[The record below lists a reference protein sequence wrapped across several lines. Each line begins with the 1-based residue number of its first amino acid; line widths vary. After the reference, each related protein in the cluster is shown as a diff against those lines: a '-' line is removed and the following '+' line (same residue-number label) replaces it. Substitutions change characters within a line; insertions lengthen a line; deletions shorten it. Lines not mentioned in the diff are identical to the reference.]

1 MSLNLTEY
9 IDKEKITEYGHEIL
23 SAKFRYQACLDR
35 AVAYIRQA
43 KLTHDYV
50 ESSYIQAMN
59 FDAINAKREEILA
72 RILDKSDIL

>member
-9 IDKEKITEYGHEIL
+9 IDKEKITEYGRHEIL
-23 SAKFRYQACLDR
+23 STKFRYQACLDR

-72 RILDKSDIL
+72 RILEEL